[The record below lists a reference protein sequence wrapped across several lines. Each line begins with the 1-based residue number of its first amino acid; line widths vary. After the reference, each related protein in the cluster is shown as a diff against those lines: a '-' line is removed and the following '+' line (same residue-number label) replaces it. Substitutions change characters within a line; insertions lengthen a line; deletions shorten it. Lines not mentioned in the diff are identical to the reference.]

1 MYEYNPAKN
10 DTARA
15 EAIRKQYMERGI
27 TKMDALEALH
37 TKVKTPGMVTASIIG
52 VFGSLVMGAGMS
64 NIMVWD
70 NMAVGLVLGIPG
82 LVMMILAFP
91 VYKVITDRRKKKY
104 APQIMELSGEI
115 LSVQEETQ

>member
-91 VYKVITDRRKKKY
+91 VYKVITDRRKEKY

-115 LSVQEETQ
+115 LGVQEEVQ

>member
-115 LSVQEETQ
+115 LGVQEEVQ

>member
-115 LSVQEETQ
+115 LDVQKEVQ

>member
-1 MYEYNPAKN
+1 MYEYSPAKN

-115 LSVQEETQ
+115 LGVQEEAQ

>member
-1 MYEYNPAKN
+1 MYEFNPAKN
-10 DTARA
+10 D
-15 EAIRKQYMERGI
+15 EAKAKAICKQYMERGI

-37 TKVKTPGMVTASIIG
+37 TKVKTPGMVTAFIIG

-82 LVMMILAFP
+82 LAMMILAFP

-104 APQIMELSGEI
+104 ASQIMEQSGEI
-115 LSVQEETQ
+115 LDGQEEVQ